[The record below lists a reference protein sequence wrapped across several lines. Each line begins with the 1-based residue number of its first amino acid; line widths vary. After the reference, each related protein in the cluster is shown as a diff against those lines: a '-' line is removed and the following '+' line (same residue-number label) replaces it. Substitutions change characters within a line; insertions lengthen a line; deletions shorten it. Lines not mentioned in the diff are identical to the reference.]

1 MDVGDQPVS
10 AIQKSTAGEITLGA
24 LPAFPQPR
32 VFSQT
37 RTASP
42 PRIYFSITYALAP
55 PLHSHWGEEDEEML
69 KTEEQLRRLAA
80 LTSVVII
87 SAAEALAQENRTQST
102 RRIVISI
109 PDRSLAVIES
119 GRVLKVYPT
128 AVGASITPTPTGSYR
143 IIQRIPNPTWYT
155 KGRVV
160 PPGKSNPLGTRW
172 LGLSV
177 KGYGI
182 HGTNNPSSIGHNAS
196 HGCIRMRNQDIE
208 ELFELVSIGDRVE
221 LYRERTAELESI
233 FGAAEA
239 VGDGVAAGQ

>member
-1 MDVGDQPVS
+1 
-10 AIQKSTAGEITLGA
+10 
-24 LPAFPQPR
+24 
-32 VFSQT
+32 
-37 RTASP
+37 
-42 PRIYFSITYALAP
+42 
-55 PLHSHWGEEDEEML
+55 ML

-87 SAAEALAQENRTQST
+87 SAAEALAQENRTLTT

-109 PDRSLAVIES
+109 PDHRLALVES

-155 KGRVV
+155 RGRVV

-172 LGLSV
+172 LGISV

-196 HGCIRMRNQDIE
+196 HGCIRMRNHDVE
-208 ELFELVSIGDRVE
+208 ELFELVAIGDEVE
-221 LYRERTAELESI
+221 LYGERTAELEGI
-233 FGAAEA
+233 FGPAEA
-239 VGDGVAAGQ
+239 IQGGVAAGQ